1 MQFLMD
7 FAETDGR
14 FRTILRR
21 AAAYRIVQGVALDID
36 SYWLFCWRLAQQVG
50 DGGLAILPQW
60 GFPWMS
66 DAHLR
71 HRLIEERLGVFPRPI
86 FDKEILHW
94 RPPAW
99 NDRARWL
106 SLSEASLPIVVK
118 VCIRP
123 AQSPDDR
130 VPSVEA
136 LREGVDG
143 LRVIV
148 QTEPQSHLCANPRKK
163 HRPLVGGISMGVG
176 TSDFATLGIVLENG
190 DGERFALT
198 CAHAAAQNA
207 AVLQPSHWDRRR
219 ATVIGNSVL
228 ATLLSPHSASDPCN
242 NESGVPVNEL
252 DLSLIRINSDVPST
266 REVLGIGALNGVVR
280 RAVLSSGQT
289 VEVIG
294 RTSRYHTLQLGPLH
308 FWQSQEHDGHWYCYK
323 NLFKVQSP
331 YRENDVI
338 RGGDSGAP
346 VCIASGSG
354 KGFCGMIVGCDDYG
368 GFAMFGE
375 SIQAWWEKN
384 GYSLHV

>member
-1 MQFLMD
+1 
-7 FAETDGR
+7 
-14 FRTILRR
+14 
-21 AAAYRIVQGVALDID
+21 
-36 SYWLFCWRLAQQVG
+36 
-50 DGGLAILPQW
+50 
-60 GFPWMS
+60 MS